1 MSKVFE
7 SASNHKVPVV
17 VLDRP
22 NPLRGDIVNGPVPRT
37 EFQSFESYHL
47 FPIRHGLTVGEMA
60 IIINEMGWT
69 KESKRVELNVIP
81 LSIGNV
87 ICGLVKLKYHG
98 VILTHI

>member
-1 MSKVFE
+1 M
-7 SASNHKVPVV
+7 

-47 FPIRHGLTVGEMA
+47 FHSPWLTVGEMA
-60 IIINEMGWT
+60 IIINEMGWA

-81 LSIGNV
+81 LSNWKRNMWFSDTGDTMA
-87 ICGLVKLKYHG
+87 KS
-98 VILTHI
+98 